1 MCTCSKSKYLA
12 SLGDILTQMT
22 LSLFFQLMAEQLYN
36 FHLKWVLY
44 MDSLKWVPGE
54 KLWGFIFSEMIRWER
69 NTCFKSFRDG
79 RPCKFKLSGN
89 RDSIFIKHVKGHYM
103 NSI

>member
-36 FHLKWVLY
+36 SHLKWVLY

-69 NTCFKSFRDG
+69 NTCFKSFWDG